1 MQIIKDENK
10 KTLSIKLS
18 KKDADTNDSMDMG
31 VILDNLMNV
40 FVNTCVE

>member
-1 MQIIKDENK
+1 MQIIKDETK

-18 KKDADTNDSMDMG
+18 KRDTEENDSMDMSS
-31 VILDNLMNV
+31 IIDNLMNV